1 MSEFDKDEFW
11 NSGLSGLDFEE
22 IDEPKKESRV
32 KKFFAGSG
40 FYLVLALCV
49 AAVGGVAIWT
59 VSDNL
64 EKAETSETPRAA
76 VTTTVATTKAL
87 SAGRAVETVP
97 DVRVTTHATT
107 TKTTATTAL
116 PAQSTFA
123 LPLTNAVVRGYG
135 KAPIYWETLNT
146 WRVHHAVDYAGKEG
160 ATVKAAASG
169 TVTKVYED
177 ALWGGCVVIDHR
189 DGTTFTY
196 RGVKCSLA
204 TDTVVKVGEPIGVLC
219 EIPCEKELGF
229 HLHLEMTAD
238 DRVVDPAAAMG
249 IAVKEVEPT
258 KAQQ

>member
-11 NSGLSGLDFEE
+11 DSGLSGLDFEE
-22 IDEPKKESRV
+22 IDESKPNRV

-49 AAVGGVAIWT
+49 AAVGGVAAWT
-59 VSDNL
+59 VNDSM
-64 EKAETSETPRAA
+64 KTAETSQAPTRPV
-76 VTTTVATTKAL
+76 VTTAATTKVEA
-87 SAGRAVETVP
+87 AGHAVATVP
-97 DVRVTTHATT
+97 DVRVTTKPTT
-107 TKTTATTAL
+107 AKTTATTAL
-116 PAQSTFA
+116 PAKDTFA

-135 KAPIYWETLNT
+135 DAPIYWETLDT

-177 ALWGGCVVIDHR
+177 ALWGGCVTVDHR

-204 TDTVVKVGEPIGVLC
+204 TDAAVKVGEPIGVLC

-258 KAQQ
+258 KAE

>member
-11 NSGLSGLDFEE
+11 DSGLSGLDFEE
-22 IDEPKKESRV
+22 IDEPKKDGRV
-32 KKFFAGSG
+32 RKFFAGSG

-59 VSDNL
+59 VNDSL
-64 EKAETSETPRAA
+64 QKAETSETSRPA
-76 VTTTVATTKAL
+76 VTTTAATTKAVA
-87 SAGRAVETVP
+87 AGRPVETVP
-97 DVRVTTHATT
+97 DLRVTTAAKPTAT
-107 TKTTATTAL
+107 TKTTAF
-116 PAQSTFA
+116 PAEGTFA

-135 KAPIYWETLNT
+135 DAPIYWETLDT
-146 WRVHHAVDYAGKEG
+146 WRVHHAVDYVGKEG
-160 ATVKAAASG
+160 TTVKAAASG

-177 ALWGGCVVIDHR
+177 ALWGGCVTVDHR

-204 TDTVVKVGEPIGVLC
+204 ENTTVKVGDALGVLC

-229 HLHLEMTAD
+229 HLHLEMIAD
-238 DRVVDPAAAMG
+238 DRVVDPVVAIG

-258 KAQQ
+258 KAEQ

>member
-1 MSEFDKDEFW
+1 MSEFNKDEFW
-11 NSGLSGLDFEE
+11 GSGLNGLDFEE
-22 IDEPKKESRV
+22 IDEPKQSRA

-59 VSDNL
+59 VSDSL
-64 EKAETSETPRAA
+64 HKEESSETSRPA

-87 SAGRAVETVP
+87 AAGRPVATVP
-97 DVRVTTHATT
+97 DVRVTTTAKPTT
-107 TKTTATTAL
+107 TAKTTAL
-116 PAQSTFA
+116 PAKDTFA

-135 KAPIYWETLNT
+135 DAPIYWETLDT

-177 ALWGGCVVIDHR
+177 ALWGGCVTVDHR

-204 TDTVVKVGEPIGVLC
+204 TDTTVKVGEPIGVLC
-219 EIPCEKELGF
+219 EIPCEKELGA

-238 DRVVDPAAAMG
+238 ERVVDPVVAMG

-258 KAQQ
+258 KAEQ